1 MEKLRNI
8 MIMGILNTKE
18 YIIKEKNGLEKDII
32 LKEKKYEIKEGKGK
46 IEEYNQEGKKI
57 FEGEYL
63 NGE

>member
-8 MIMGILNTKE
+8 IIMGILNTKE
-18 YIIKEKNGLEKDII
+18 YNQGKKWFGKGYNIRG
-32 LKEKKYEIKEGKGK
+32 KKYEIKEGKGK